1 MKMNK
6 NNNFNI
12 QLRNASAAMLVITA
26 IGLLVS
32 GFIVNPQGKIDQ
44 SVLVG
49 FGESMAFA
57 SAAMGLHVRDRKLPD
72 NKGTEQ

>member
-1 MKMNK
+1 MNS
-6 NNNFNI
+6 NVNSR
-12 QLRNASAAMLVITA
+12 LRNATAAVLVLTA
-26 IGLLVS
+26 VGLLVS

-57 SAAMGLHVRDRKLPD
+57 SAAMGLHVRRRKPD
-72 NKGTEQ
+72 DGVDKS